1 MSSWAYS
8 PSPSECHPQMDIS
21 GAKSDKTWELL
32 SATNPS
38 VNTADLK
45 SDLDHLPLT
54 VRRRGTRRQTVH
66 QLLSQ
71 PGVSGGNGCW
81 FCLSWLS
88 ELNSQSMVGPG
99 VPKNTRTDVL
109 GRTGTQRGE
118 HWLFSFFNNPCYEPK
133 KLVWTPTCS
142 TNFPF
147 CQTTVKT
154 SVLPKLLRLCYGS
167 WMNQRSKVL
176 IGWGVRYIQM
186 PSPCQWESQKWPE

>member
-1 MSSWAYS
+1 MPQKAQDWQRSREFYLSCAFPGNDLCFWNVKTSLMSSWAYS

-54 VRRRGTRRQTVH
+54 VLRTGTQRQTVH

-71 PGVSGGNGCW
+71 AGVSGGNGCW

-88 ELNSQSMVGPG
+88 ELNSQSMVGSSCS
-99 VPKNTRTDVL
+99 KEHKDRYARENRNST
-109 GRTGTQRGE
+109 GRMLTFQ
-118 HWLFSFFNNPCYEPK
+118 
-133 KLVWTPTCS
+133 
-142 TNFPF
+142 
-147 CQTTVKT
+147 
-154 SVLPKLLRLCYGS
+154 LL
-167 WMNQRSKVL
+167 Q
-176 IGWGVRYIQM
+176 
-186 PSPCQWESQKWPE
+186 